1 MRINYVLDSFFPT
14 EKAYGV
20 TTINTIN
27 ALTDLGHEVFLFCHK
42 PKGRLIENPAN
53 AQVKY
58 YKCSYINK
66 LLRKFSLRGYGKL
79 SIVAWNLSKHLSYF
93 ENRRQFNMKSCDLI
107 WTREMPMPRY
117 TVYDFDGI
125 EVVEV
130 HNKPTNRTRN
140 ILRKL
145 DQKRVVL
152 CPISKTLEDNLHKSF
167 PGYRILWSPMGIKHH
182 NFKENELTF
191 DIEQHYSATP
201 KSISIGYFGKLA
213 PNGISKGFEDLLDLG
228 VELYGKSLTFKLLF
242 IGPQTSEL
250 ELLKSELEARGINQS
265 NVLIQTHL
273 PHDESLKLMKKCDFL
288 ILPANR
294 DLNYSG
300 FPLKALEYV
309 MSLRVVIAAK
319 TKANQEVF
327 LESFQPFW
335 YEKNNLIDVA
345 SLISQP
351 IDVGYLENYLREGYL
366 YAKNFSWSH
375 RTQKILELVSEI
387 DS

>member
-1 MRINYVLDSFFPT
+1 MIINYVLDSFFPT

-20 TTINTIN
+20 TTVNTIN
-27 ALTDLGHEVFLFCHK
+27 SLTDLGHEVFLFCHK
-42 PKGRLIENPAN
+42 PKGWLIENPLN
-53 AQVKY
+53 AQVRY

-66 LLRKFSLRGYGKL
+66 LLRMFSLRGYGKL

-93 ENRRQFNMKSCDLI
+93 ENRRQLNMKSCDLI
-107 WTREMPMPRY
+107 WTREKPMPRY
-117 TVYDFDGI
+117 AKKDFDGI

-130 HNKPTNRTRN
+130 HNKPTNLTRN

-145 DQKRVVL
+145 DQKKVVL
-152 CPISKTLEDNLHKSF
+152 CPISKTLEDYLLKSL
-167 PGYRILWSPMGIKHH
+167 PEYRILWSPMGIKHDDM
-182 NFKENELTF
+182 KENELSN
-191 DIEQHYSATP
+191 DIEQHYSANP
-201 KSISIGYFGKLA
+201 GSISIGYFGKLA

-228 VELYGKSLTFKLLF
+228 VELQGKSLSFKLLF
-242 IGPQTSEL
+242 IGPQASEL
-250 ELLKSELEARGINQS
+250 ELFKSELEARGINQS

-273 PHDESLKLMKKCDFL
+273 PHDESLKLMKNCDFL

-294 DLNYSG
+294 DLNYLG

-319 TKANQEVF
+319 TRANQEVF
-327 LESFQPFW
+327 LGSFQPFW

-351 IDVGYLENYLREGYL
+351 MDVGYLENYLREGYL
-366 YAKNFSWSH
+366 YARKFSWSH
-375 RTQKILELVSEI
+375 RTEKILEQVTEI